1 MATGNSQ
8 IPKAFNSYFTNVVKF
23 LEIPESGNT
32 DQLYEQIQTPTLK
45 AIVKFTKHPSKIA
58 INNFFENQSFSFSD
72 TEKKDISSEINNL
85 HLVKL
90 YRTLTFQSKS

>member
-1 MATGNSQ
+1 MATGNCQ
-8 IPKAFNSYFTNVVKF
+8 ITKAFNSYFTNAVKF

-32 DQLYEQIQTPTLK
+32 DQRYEQIQTPTLK
-45 AIVKFTKHPSKIA
+45 AIVKFTKHPSIKA
-58 INNFFENQSFSFSD
+58 INDFFENQSFSFSD
-72 TEKKDISSEINNL
+72 IEKKDISSEINKF